1 MKYASPKKQDRKA
14 NTPQL
19 QFSSIQFPKQM
30 NPNQEIKLKTKVSV
44 FAWSVRLAVA
54 TLAPTKPAPPWE
66 TLTRKCKNP
75 ADYSSSWHRLQRHEF
90 WLVQLG
96 VWCHFWRAHAS
107 RQEGAQRKIKYRENH
122 QPFQL
127 LKWRASFKSFF
138 SIWNQ
143 NWDIP
148 TLQTENNSSNKHN
161 ISHEPTAF
169 KSAVY
174 YLWVRGEKGIFFI
187 RQNFKSK
194 MSLKIC
200 LGTQSKIKFHIGQ
213 KRDQGSWQ
221 TLLSLLSEHNLDTNN
236 HAWSGH
242 LRHLFV

>member
-1 MKYASPKKQDRKA
+1 
-14 NTPQL
+14 
-19 QFSSIQFPKQM
+19 M
-30 NPNQEIKLKTKVSV
+30 NPNQEIKLKTTVSV

-66 TLTRKCKNP
+66 TLTRKSKNP

-90 WLVQLG
+90 WLVRVG

-127 LKWRASFKSFF
+127 LKWRASFKSLF

-148 TLQTENNSSNKHN
+148 TLQTKVALQTENNSSNKHN

-169 KSAVY
+169 KSTVY
-174 YLWVRGEKGIFFI
+174 YLWVRGKKVFSLYVKISNQKCLWKSVSEPRAKSSSTLVKKETKGNSHG
-187 RQNFKSK
+187 RPCCHC
-194 MSLKIC
+194 SLNTTWTPTIMLGVDTWSIC
-200 LGTQSKIKFHIGQ
+200 LYRSSMETKNKEQ
-213 KRDQGSWQ
+213 R
-221 TLLSLLSEHNLDTNN
+221 
-236 HAWSGH
+236 
-242 LRHLFV
+242 

>member
-1 MKYASPKKQDRKA
+1 
-14 NTPQL
+14 
-19 QFSSIQFPKQM
+19 M
-30 NPNQEIKLKTKVSV
+30 NPNQEIKLKTTVSV

-66 TLTRKCKNP
+66 TLTRKSKNP

-90 WLVQLG
+90 WLVRVG

-127 LKWRASFKSFF
+127 LKWRASFKSLF

-148 TLQTENNSSNKHN
+148 TLQTKVALQTENNSSNKHN

-169 KSAVY
+169 KSTVY
-174 YLWVRGEKGIFFI
+174 YLWVRGKKVFSLYVKISN
-187 RQNFKSK
+187 QKC
-194 MSLKIC
+194 LKIC

-213 KRDQGSWQ
+213 KRDQRKQSWQ

-236 HAWSGH
+236 HARSGH
-242 LRHLFV
+242 LKHLFV